1 MLPYTYRLELFERK
15 WLPYLKKLPKQ
26 IPLSLGYV
34 GANVLSLLTDD
45 ALIAQWNNEGLPSDN
60 MSTENATIL
69 TNSVKWPL
77 MIDPQL
83 QGIKWI
89 KNRFADKLTVI
100 RLGQKAYLDTIEHCV
115 SQVRRRRLFRRS
127 KNMYVV

>member
-1 MLPYTYRLELFERK
+1 M
-15 WLPYLKKLPKQ
+15 KKLPKQ
-26 IPLSLGYV
+26 IPLSLGFI

-45 ALIAQWNNEGLPSDN
+45 ALIAQWNNEGLPSDM

-89 KNRFADKLTVI
+89 KNRYKDLIVI
-100 RLGQKAYLDTIEHCV
+100 RLGTKGYLDTIE
-115 SQVRRRRLFRRS
+115 R
-127 KNMYVV
+127 

>member
-1 MLPYTYRLELFERK
+1 M
-15 WLPYLKKLPKQ
+15 
-26 IPLSLGYV
+26 
-34 GANVLSLLTDD
+34 SLLTDD

-89 KNRFADKLTVI
+89 KNRFVLRKTSFLCFNT
-100 RLGQKAYLDTIEHCV
+100 
-115 SQVRRRRLFRRS
+115 LFIGTLRS
-127 KNMYVV
+127 